1 MTDVQWRLKEFKI
14 SELTDYYKNPR
25 QLTEAQYKQL
35 KTSLDK
41 FGLIDKPIVNID
53 AKHTVI
59 GGHQRLN
66 VLRCDNADTVECW
79 IPDRELDEREIEE
92 LNIRLNKN
100 TGGWDFDVLSSGF
113 EFEDLIDWGFSEVEL
128 GLGIGVPDV
137 EESDEIED
145 DSEDSRND
153 PKQDK
158 PYFPGTGQYGI
169 PEITAEYYSPVEW
182 IPFNFAKTA
191 TKTDGVGIHFFL
203 DDYQFV
209 RLWNDPYRYINLL
222 SKFDCVL
229 SPDFS
234 MFTSMPLAV
243 QIFNHYRKHWLA
255 YFYQL
260 QGISVIPTISWSD
273 ESSFSWCFDGEP
285 TASVVAV
292 STVGVMNN
300 AKAKEHFMIGYN
312 EMKRV
317 LHPSKIL
324 CYGKLLPEIENEVE
338 YIGCYYEKIRAES
351 EANHGR

>member
-1 MTDVQWRLKEFKI
+1 M
-14 SELTDYYKNPR
+14 
-25 QLTEAQYKQL
+25 
-35 KTSLDK
+35 
-41 FGLIDKPIVNID
+41 IDKPIVNID
-53 AKHTVI
+53 PNHTVI

-66 VLRCDNADTVECW
+66 VLRRENTKTVECW

-100 TGGWDFDVLSSGF
+100 TGEWDFDVLSSGF
-113 EFEDLIDWGFSEVEL
+113 EFDDLTDWGFTDHEL
-128 GLGIGVPDV
+128 GIDIGTLDDGEPEEDDEE
-137 EESDEIED
+137 EESRD
-145 DSEDSRND
+145 DPR
-153 PKQDK
+153 QDK
-158 PYFPGTGQYGI
+158 PYFPGAGQYGI
-169 PEITAEYYSPVEW
+169 PEIMPEQYSPVEW

-191 TKTDGVGIHFFL
+191 IKTDGVGVHFFL

-222 SKFDCVL
+222 SKFDYIL

-234 MFTSMPLAV
+234 TFTSMPLAV

-273 ESSFSWCFDGEP
+273 DSSFSWCFDGEP

-300 AKAKEHFMIGYN
+300 AKAKEYFMIGYN

-317 LHPSKIL
+317 LSPSKIL

-338 YIGCYYEKIRAES
+338 YIGCYYKKIRAES
-351 EANHGR
+351 EAKHGRQREFWQ